1 MEKTQSKEKLLP
13 GLCLGTV
20 QLGMKYGINN
30 KEGKPSRE
38 KSFAILDLAYKRGIR
53 VFDTANAYGDAEEI
67 LGEFITTRKIK
78 DKVEIIS
85 KLRPHVISPE
95 NAGNAQKILELI
107 EAEIRKSL
115 QRIRRDY
122 LDGYLLH
129 TPEYIYNDKIVA
141 ALRACK
147 AKGLVKNIGVS
158 IYEEADA
165 LYAVNN
171 AAVDYIQLPYSV
183 FDQRLNKT
191 GFFEAARKNKVKV
204 FARSAFLQGLVFME
218 KERIP
223 DYLEEA
229 KQHLET
235 FDKIIKQHGLS
246 RTEASLLFSYNNPY
260 IDSVVFGVDNT
271 NQLNEDID
279 IVQKELK
286 FDECMKELTNRFTNI
301 KKSIIFP
308 SLWKSHPAEE

>member
-13 GLCLGTV
+13 RLCLGTV

-30 KEGKPSRE
+30 KEGKPSKE

-53 VFDTANAYGDAEEI
+53 IFDTANAYGDAEEI
-67 LGEFITTRKIK
+67 LGEFITTRNIK

-115 QRIRRDY
+115 QRIRRNY

-171 AAVDYIQLPYSV
+171 AAVDYIQVPYSV

-191 GFFEAARKNKVKV
+191 GFFEAAMKNKVKV
-204 FARSAFLQGLVFME
+204 FARSAFLQGLIFME
-218 KERIP
+218 EDGIP

-229 KQHLET
+229 KQYLKT
-235 FDKIIKQHGLS
+235 FDSIISNHKLT
-246 RTEASLLFSYNNPY
+246 RAEAALLFSYNNPS
-260 IDSVVFGVDNT
+260 INTVVFGVDNLE
-271 NQLNEDID
+271 QLKTDID
-279 IVQKELK
+279 IVEKDIDFKDCMNELK
-286 FDECMKELTNRFTNI
+286 DRFVGI
-301 KKSIIFP
+301 KKSVIFP
-308 SLWKSHPAEE
+308 SLWKNQPLKE